1 MNAFGITADR
11 LSFVSTKTE
20 HLKYYN
26 HIDIAFDTF
35 PHTGGT
41 TTCEALW
48 MGVPVVSLVG
58 PMFFER
64 ISYSNLNNCGLG
76 DLCAFNL
83 QQYQDIAISLA
94 LDKERRSYLRYN
106 LRNQILKNP
115 LGQPQAFTEAFSN
128 SLLSA
133 WGK

>member
-1 MNAFGITADR
+1 MNEFGITADR

-26 HIDIAFDTF
+26 EIDIAFDTF

-64 ISYSNLNNCGLG
+64 ISYSNLSNCGLS

-94 LDKERRSYLRYN
+94 LDKERRKYLRLN
-106 LRNQILKNP
+106 LRKQILNSP
-115 LGQPQAFTEAFSN
+115 LGRPQEFATDFTTT
-128 SLLSA
+128 LLHA
-133 WGK
+133 WSK